1 MLERNENKPNYIEK
15 KSTVKTRS
23 TLGKQQA
30 RETRG
35 GLDSEGII
43 KLRFRT
49 IKEQRIIIDM
59 IPKMI
64 STCKLVNKCIDIST
78 ENDYF
83 RINSEI
89 GNNKINEN

>member
-1 MLERNENKPNYIEK
+1 
-15 KSTVKTRS
+15 
-23 TLGKQQA
+23 
-30 RETRG
+30 
-35 GLDSEGII
+35 
-43 KLRFRT
+43 
-49 IKEQRIIIDM
+49 M